1 MIARNFAWTAVG
13 NAVYAMCQWAVV
25 VVLAR
30 ALDASAVGEW
40 SFAFAVT
47 TPVFLLADL
56 QLRTV
61 YVTDPDERV
70 AFGSYLALRLL
81 TTLATCVGLLGFALL
96 RSAGG
101 TAALAILAVAA
112 AKAIESGSEMLYGV
126 FQKRE
131 RMDLV
136 ARSLLLRGPLGLLAV
151 AGVVTMTRSVPLG
164 AAALAFAGLLVL
176 VGHDVPTLLRLPHA
190 PRARPRFES
199 RTLVRL
205 LRTALPLGIVTGLVA
220 LNSSIPRYFLEV
232 YHGAAELGVFAAMS
246 YCVIAGGLIVN
257 ALGQSAVTR
266 LARLYSSGDGQG
278 FRDLMFRLV
287 AFGLVMAALALAAA
301 RFAGSHILGLLYG
314 PEFALQP
321 TTFVIV
327 VLGGSI
333 GYVAS
338 FLGYGMTAARWFR
351 VQAPLFAAL
360 AALDAFACWLLVP
373 ALGSTGAA
381 LATVIT
387 ALFGLAG
394 SLAIQVRALRAL
406 RP

>member
-1 MIARNFAWTAVG
+1 MIARNFAWTAAG
-13 NAVYAMCQWAVV
+13 NAVYAGCQWAAV

-30 ALDASAVGEW
+30 AVDASAVGEW

-61 YVTDPDERV
+61 YVTDPDGHV
-70 AFGSYLALRLL
+70 AFGAFLGLRLVA
-81 TTLATCVGLLGFALL
+81 TLAACAGLLGFALL

-101 TAALAILAVAA
+101 GVALAIVAVSA
-112 AKAIESGSEMLYGV
+112 AKSIESGSEMLYGV

-151 AGVVTMTRSVPLG
+151 AGVVTATGSVPLG
-164 AAALAFAGLLVL
+164 AAALALAGLLVL
-176 VGHDVPTLLRLPHA
+176 LGHDVPTLLRLPDA
-190 PRARPRFES
+190 PRPRPRFAR

-205 LRTALPLGIVTGLVA
+205 LRTALPLGLVTGLVA
-220 LNSSIPRYFLEV
+220 LNASIPRYFLEAAW
-232 YHGAAELGVFAAMS
+232 GTAELGVFAAMS
-246 YCVIAGGLIVN
+246 YCVFAGGLLVN

-278 FRDLMFRLV
+278 FRDLMLRLV
-287 AFGLVMAALALAAA
+287 ACGLGLSALALAAA
-301 RFAGSHILGLLYG
+301 YLAGQRILELLYG
-314 PEFALQP
+314 PEFAAQP
-321 TTFVIV
+321 ATFVIV

-351 VQAPLFAAL
+351 VQAPLFAGL
-360 AALDAFACWLLVP
+360 AALNVLACSLLVP
-373 ALGSTGAA
+373 RFASRGAA
-381 LATVIT
+381 LATVVT
-387 ALFGLAG
+387 ALAGLAG
-394 SLAIQVRALRAL
+394 SLVIQARALRAL
-406 RP
+406 RA